1 MNTLMLISLTAIF
14 LFIVSELHYKFV
26 QWMNKSSEVFEIE
39 H

>member
-1 MNTLMLISLTAIF
+1 MNTFILVLVVAISLSV
-14 LFIVSELHYKFV
+14 LSELHYKLM